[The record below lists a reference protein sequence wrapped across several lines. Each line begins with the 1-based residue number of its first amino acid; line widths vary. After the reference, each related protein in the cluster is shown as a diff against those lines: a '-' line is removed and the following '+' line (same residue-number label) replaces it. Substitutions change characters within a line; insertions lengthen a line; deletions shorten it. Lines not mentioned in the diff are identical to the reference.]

1 MTYILVTRNPRSKKL
16 IPILGEDN
24 ETIAEFETE
33 SDAAAVAMAVPV
45 CEAWGYEALEVS
57 NGNRG

>member
-33 SDAAAVAMAVPV
+33 SDAAAVAMAVPI

-57 NGNRG
+57 NGERQ

>member
-33 SDAAAVAMAVPV
+33 GDAGAVAMAVPI
-45 CEAWGYEALEVS
+45 CEAWGYQALEVS
-57 NGNRG
+57 E